1 KSALE
6 QLGEERKIP
15 KEKIL
20 DAIEQAMAA
29 AYKKDYGKKGQ
40 IIRAKFDLETGKT
53 DFYQIKIVV
62 DETIAIMNTS
72 PQPSPER
79 RGGGSFPSQ
88 GKAGDEVAGGEY
100 SLKDPNDER
109 VHFNAEHH
117 ILLEDAKKIKKG
129 VELNDEVVFPL
140 EMKDDYGRIAAQT
153 AKQVIIQKIREAERT
168 SIINEYGTKEGEIIG
183 GIVQKV
189 ERGNVYVD
197 FNRATGILPAEEQI
211 PGEFFQRG
219 QRIRAYLYNVEDSPR
234 GINLRLSRTHPK
246 FIEKLFAIEAPE
258 IQNGIV
264 EIRFIAREP
273 GARSKIAVSSKDEH
287 IDAVGS
293 CVGQKGTRVN
303 TITQELGGEKIDIIP
318 WSEDPK
324 VFVSNS
330 ISPAK
335 VISINLDEKEHKAI
349 IEVAD
354 DQLSLAIGKGGQN
367 VRLAAKLTG
376 WRIDIKSDSL
386 SAKDD
391 AEKEVPEEK
400 IIIK

>member
-1 KSALE
+1 MLDLKTFKSALE
-6 QLGEERKIP
+6 QLEEERKIP

-40 IIRAKFDLETGKT
+40 IIRAKFDLETGRT
-53 DFYQIKIVV
+53 DFFQVKIVV
-62 DETIAIMNTS
+62 DESIAIM
-72 PQPSPER
+72 
-79 RGGGSFPSQ
+79 
-88 GKAGDEVAGGEY
+88 GDGENNKGDLSAVAWAEA
-100 SLKDPNDER
+100 DER

-117 ILLEDAKKIKKG
+117 MLLEDAQKIKKG
-129 VELNDEVVFPL
+129 VELNDEIIFPL
-140 EMKDDYGRIAAQT
+140 ETKDDYGRIAAQT
-153 AKQVIIQKIREAERT
+153 AKQVIIQKIREAERA

-197 FNRATGILPAEEQI
+197 FNRATGILSVEEQI

-219 QRIRAYLYNVEDSPR
+219 QRVRTYLYSVEDTLR

-246 FIEKLFAIEAPE
+246 FIEKLFAMEAPE

-264 EIRFIAREP
+264 EIKSIAREA
-273 GARSKIAVSSKDEH
+273 GARSKLAVFSNDEH
-287 IDAVGS
+287 IDPVGS

-303 TITQELGGEKIDIIP
+303 TITQELSGEKIDIIS
-318 WSEDPK
+318 WSENPK

-330 ISPAK
+330 LSPAK
-335 VISINLDEKEHKAI
+335 VLSIEIDEKEHKATV
-349 IEVAD
+349 EVAD

-376 WRIDIKSDSL
+376 WRIDIKGDGKIVSESEEEV
-386 SAKDD
+386 
-391 AEKEVPEEK
+391 EKKEE
-400 IIIK
+400 